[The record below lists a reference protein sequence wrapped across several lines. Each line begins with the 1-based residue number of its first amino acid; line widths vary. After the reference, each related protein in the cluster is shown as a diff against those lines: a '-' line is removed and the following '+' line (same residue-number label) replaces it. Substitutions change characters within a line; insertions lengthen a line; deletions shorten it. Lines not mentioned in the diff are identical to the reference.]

1 MRYGDIGRSEVC
13 GKSVLEALR
22 MLKAMVDTFR
32 LNLAKDE
39 MHFSSV
45 SAEWTHSFKNSPT
58 SSKNRCVA
66 ESCSNKM

>member
-1 MRYGDIGRSEVC
+1 VR

-39 MHFSSV
+39 MRFSSV
-45 SAEWTHSFKNSPT
+45 SAEWTHPFKNSLI